1 MLETEIQGLREDIR
15 ALTAALQ
22 GAHLHAP
29 TDKPAPVKAAKAA
42 KAAKPAVEPPSEKV
56 EADPTPTGSTNPT
69 PVESG
74 DAAPTTAATD
84 PAPAAVAIP
93 VDVEAQKTQIRQL
106 AVDVS
111 SKHGSGVF
119 MDTLGRF
126 GVKAIRDLSQAQYGE
141 LIAKL
146 TAVLAGGAEAV

>member
-29 TDKPAPVKAAKAA
+29 ADKPAPVKPA

-56 EADPTPTGSTNPT
+56 EADPTPTGSTSPT

-74 DAAPTTAATD
+74 AAAPTTAATD
-84 PAPAAVAIP
+84 PAPAPAAIP

-119 MDTLGRF
+119 MDCLGRF

-146 TAVLAGGAEAV
+146 TAVLAGGAEAL

>member
-29 TDKPAPVKAAKAA
+29 TDKPAPVKPA
-42 KAAKPAVEPPSEKV
+42 KAAKPVVEPPSEKV
-56 EADPTPTGSTNPT
+56 EADPTPTGSTSPT

-74 DAAPTTAATD
+74 AAAPTTAATD
-84 PAPAAVAIP
+84 PAPAPAAIP